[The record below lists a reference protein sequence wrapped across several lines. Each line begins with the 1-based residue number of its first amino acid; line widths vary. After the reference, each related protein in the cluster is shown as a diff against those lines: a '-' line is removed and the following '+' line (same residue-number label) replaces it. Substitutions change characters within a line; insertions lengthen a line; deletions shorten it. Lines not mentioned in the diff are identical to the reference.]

1 MKKPALATMGVI
13 GACAACCTIP
23 LALPLLSGLS
33 IAGLA
38 SIDWDRLNVVGDV
51 AAVGAGLAAAGLV
64 GGGIWWHRKRKAR
77 TAACAATAVTPK
89 ALAAPEGAGCGCAST
104 DAAKEVS

>member
-33 IAGLA
+33 VAGLA
-38 SIDWDRLNVVGDV
+38 SIDWDCLNVAGEA
-51 AAVGAGLAAAGLV
+51 AAVGAGLVAAGLV

-77 TAACAATAVTPK
+77 AACAAAAGTPK
-89 ALAAPEGAGCGCAST
+89 ALAAPCGSGCGTSNT
-104 DAAKEVS
+104 KEVS